1 MRLLKEMAKRMIELC
16 DGNLQGMASTM
27 NLLTYYNDIFGG
39 ALKHELEILNG
50 MMASKLCE
58 AKNDVKGLDL
68 ECRFDEEQV
77 RKSGISVTPRIVL
90 AVMDHML
97 REGSRQN
104 CTRNDYAIAMYAV
117 LTKYEYYKGSREDFV
132 NMMNRYFDIDVSY
145 GALKKWLAR
154 NSVDFNDWNKGTGK
168 TCNRQDLARD
178 FKELIDKVRT
188 YKSKNF

>member
-1 MRLLKEMAKRMIELC
+1 MAKRMIELC
-16 DGNLQGMASTM
+16 DGSLQGMASTM

-39 ALKHELEILNG
+39 ALKHELEMLNG

-77 RKSGISVTPRIVL
+77 RKSGIVQTPKIVL

-97 REGSRQN
+97 RSGSRSDAAAD
-104 CTRNDYAIAMYAV
+104 DYAIAMYAV
-117 LTKYEYYKGSREDFV
+117 LSSSDNYEGSREDFV
-132 NMMNRYFDIDVSY
+132 NMMNRYFDMNVSY

>member
-1 MRLLKEMAKRMIELC
+1 MRLLKETAKRMIELC
-16 DGNLQGMASTM
+16 DGNMQGMASTL
-27 NLLTYYNDIFGG
+27 NLLAYYNDISGG
-39 ALKHELEILNG
+39 ALKPELEILNG

-104 CTRNDYAIAMYAV
+104 FTCNDYAIAIYAV
-117 LTKYEYYKGSREDFV
+117 LTKYEFYKGSREDFV
-132 NMMNRYFDIDVSY
+132 NMMNRYFDMNVSY
-145 GALKKWLAR
+145 DALQKWFAR
-154 NSVDFNDWNKGTGK
+154 NRVDFNRWNTETDK
-168 TCNRQDLARD
+168 TSKRQALARG
-178 FKELIDKVRT
+178 FKELIDNVRT
-188 YKSKNF
+188 YKSNKF

>member
-16 DGNLQGMASTM
+16 DGSLQGMASTM

-50 MMASKLCE
+50 MM
-58 AKNDVKGLDL
+58 
-68 ECRFDEEQV
+68 
-77 RKSGISVTPRIVL
+77 
-90 AVMDHML
+90 DHML

-104 CTRNDYAIAMYAV
+104 CTCNDYAIAMYAV

>member
-1 MRLLKEMAKRMIELC
+1 MRLLKETAKRMIELC
-16 DGNLQGMASTM
+16 DGNMQGMASTL
-27 NLLTYYNDIFGG
+27 NLLAYYNDISGG
-39 ALKHELEILNG
+39 ALKPELEILNG

-104 CTRNDYAIAMYAV
+104 FTCNDYAIAIYAV
-117 LTKYEYYKGSREDFV
+117 LTKYEFYKGSREDFV
-132 NMMNRYFDIDVSY
+132 NMMNRYFDMNVSY
-145 GALKKWLAR
+145 DALQKWFAR
-154 NSVDFNDWNKGTGK
+154 NSVDFNRWNT
-168 TCNRQDLARD
+168 
-178 FKELIDKVRT
+178 
-188 YKSKNF
+188 

>member
-1 MRLLKEMAKRMIELC
+1 MAKRMIELC
-16 DGNLQGMASTM
+16 DGSLQGMASTL
-27 NLLTYYNDIFGG
+27 NLLAYYNDISGG
-39 ALKHELEILNG
+39 ALKPELEILNG

-58 AKNDVKGLDL
+58 AKNDEKGLDL
-68 ECRFDEEQV
+68 KCRFDEEQV

-104 CTRNDYAIAMYAV
+104 CTCNDYAIAMYAV

-132 NMMNRYFDIDVSY
+132 NMMNRYFDMNVSY
-145 GALKKWLAR
+145 DALKKWLAR